1 MGAGDATFD
10 DLLVLY
16 GSRLLPMVL
25 SRRCWRALTA
35 LSGYLLLLELGTDA
49 EAARGPAWDRL
60 VPPRECKQARIRI
73 A

>member
-25 SRRCWRALTA
+25 SRRCWRELTA
-35 LSGYLLLLELGTDA
+35 CSGYLLLLELGTGA
-49 EAARGPAWDRL
+49 EAARGAAWDHLGPLRA
-60 VPPRECKQARIRI
+60 RIQARILK